1 MSSRTF
7 PSTGEK
13 PKFDPNAAYEAVQEG
28 PGPKMSKPK
37 FDPNKQYHAV
47 DETPAAV
54 TPQPKQEQPTFSIQL
69 SEPKTAVPIGPKT
82 KEFSFDKPYDELGII
97 KLGGQARDAH
107 NKLQS
112 ELLGND
118 KLYETKIKEYRRDSY
133 TIDKLRNDY
142 KSQGMILSPQDE
154 QKTLQKE
161 KQKRYDLPVTQQDIS
176 DAKTGTILNE
186 AGTRKFVKDLNNPEA
201 QKHLYTIDK
210 FNELSKDPNGQAR
223 VEKVKEVAKKIGK
236 GEIVYDTEK
245 KIAVKPIGLIGGIIE
260 GTINKFKGDQE
271 YDFYKNSPDRS
282 VIMELEEER
291 NNPDTDEPVKV
302 PKGKASQFMKDV
314 AEMPLSPIIAGT
326 LGTVGGSFIGNPEIG
341 PVAATALGAYENR
354 KMQYRSTL
362 KQVYNELRNQGKS
375 ELEAIQEARKQA
387 ETAQEIGTVVGAA
400 QGYIGAKIGEV
411 PIKGTAFSGSYQKA
425 IGDFLKQ
432 NAKELGKMSLEGAAQ
447 GGLAAGGEVWK
458 NILAKNIGIKRDIDE
473 GAADQFWGN
482 LYMSLGIGAAIKAGR
497 GLTRANYRTIL
508 NGISKLPPEKISG
521 ILQDKVAA
529 GEITQDAANETQKR
543 IDEYKQ
549 KDSQIPPNV
558 TEEARFK
565 IQDNIDKLNELEAQ
579 KESTH
584 KSLQEP
590 IKDKIAKLEEEN
602 LALAKQTEQPP
613 NKVESGLSKAKEK
626 EAIETAEEFVAEGV
640 LPEIYNESVK
650 KDPIGFWKTIAQ
662 QVQNRDENWKPL
674 ENPVDEQSVR
684 DQFGDTV
691 VDYAKE
697 LFPAPEIK
705 EAPKSVSV
713 IKPGEIQ
720 RPEVT
725 TISPAEVGAGK
736 VPEER
741 VGHVEVSEH
750 GEDTKTAAGEENGIK
765 GSKLSEKG
773 RQEAQE
779 LGQYLKDSGKK
790 KIITSEIER
799 AQETGRVASEVSGL
813 PVEYNKVL
821 NTWNIGDYD
830 GKPEGSFVEE
840 AWVNKPNEA
849 PNGGESFND
858 FTNRMEQAYQYVKSL
873 PEDNHVVS
881 HSKVMRALSALE
893 KTDGK
898 WTEETTK
905 NFLTNKEL
913 TNAVQE
919 PSTSSI
925 LQHTQEGTGIEGGER
940 GGVESGEQGEGVTG
954 TRPEEE
960 GETPGAKKEVGGGGI
975 PPQMFDLPFTPEEG
989 DVNRL
994 AHADT
999 EKLYREMGMNE
1010 RIPRATKTD
1019 IQLEEEADNLIRNG
1033 YDFNA
1038 KADEVINGES
1048 KSFTDAE
1055 QVAFAKMVGA
1065 LKTKL
1070 NNIPIDDPAF
1080 DATQR
1085 QIEKLSRASDIAGSE
1100 EGAAF
1105 RARRMFVLNDET
1117 LSDFMMRA
1125 KQANKNAL
1133 LTEEQKKEVKSK
1145 WDEFDAAKKE
1155 YEKKIAKLEGDLAK
1169 AKAEKKVKEVTSTTK
1184 KGKKTKV
1191 DYAKERKDIV
1201 AAMRADLLKVA
1212 KGGGGALSSVPGAA
1226 QLQAI
1231 APHVMKLLKSFAEEG
1246 VTKLEDFVK
1255 KIHAEVKDYV
1265 DGISEKDI
1273 HDILAGEHN
1282 GKKSTRSELAER
1294 LYNVKKQAELINKL
1308 ERLRAG
1314 VQPKSEKA
1322 LRKRNQETEAIRK
1335 QIKELQK
1342 EEEQA
1347 GKFYGESD
1355 TAERKLDKLRD
1366 ELDRIKDR
1374 RERIPPEK
1382 GSTEEKEMSA
1392 REKELRGEIDKAQE
1406 EWDKEKEAAK
1416 QSKKD
1421 YAKIESERNRQLKK
1435 VSELKDKLSQLQNGI
1450 KSKGASKG
1458 QKIDTPE
1465 IESLKSQVADAEKE
1479 LNKTIA
1485 TEKRVKELESE
1496 LNRLKARQAK
1506 QPRQSSNRV
1515 LSAREEALKKQI
1527 EEEKKA
1533 WADEV
1538 RKTPEELALNAL
1550 KSRHKKQAE
1559 EYERK
1564 IREGDFEKEAEA
1576 PPIVLDKEAQ
1586 DAKDRYIEAKKNWE
1600 LGLAKQEYENRSGW
1614 QKAADIGLGIMELRR
1629 AVSTAYDFSVA
1640 FRQALPVTINPLH
1653 WMETSRAFKEMFSQM
1668 YREKNLDRW
1677 WFDLEASPDYKEMLE
1692 DGLPVH
1698 SPNELRISKREEEF
1712 RTRLA
1717 EKIPGI
1723 KGSNRAASGY
1733 LNSMRVDMYRKMRK
1747 VMEDRGVTRQNNPE
1761 AYKELGKY
1769 IGNLT
1774 GSGNLLKML
1783 EGKPSKTIGTVFFG
1797 ARLMAAK
1804 FNLLNPYYY
1813 YKIPK
1818 EFRTAALLDLGLRVG
1833 MYTTIGTLMNAA
1845 GFSVSLDP
1853 KDSDFLKVKH
1863 GTTTYDI
1870 TGGEAIYVR
1879 TFLRVMGAAWER
1891 ITGDEKSS
1899 LKAAE
1904 KAGLSVTTFFR
1915 NKLAP
1920 TPSYGLDAFLGKTSW
1935 GEKFD
1940 PYDIARIYPMWIDD
1954 IREDW
1959 KQDKAASILLAGVP
1973 SIFGIGV
1980 MTKTPKGGSG
1990 GGAGATGHYKQSK
2003 TMQTKYKT
2011 SKTK

>member
-1 MSSRTF
+1 MSSKTF

-13 PKFDPNAAYEAVQEG
+13 PRFDPNAAYEVVQEG
-28 PGPKMSKPK
+28 PGPKVSKPK

-47 DETPAAV
+47 EEST
-54 TPQPKQEQPTFSIQL
+54 TTESQPKQEQPKFSIQL
-69 SEPKTAVPIGPKT
+69 SEPKMQPQAPIGPKS
-82 KEFSFDKPYDELGII
+82 KEFSFDAPYDELGVV
-97 KLGGQARDAH
+97 KLGGKAREAH
-107 NKLQS
+107 NKLQA

-133 TIDKLRNDY
+133 TLDRLKNDY
-142 KSQGMILSPQDE
+142 KAQGIILSPQDE

-161 KQKRYDLPVTQQDIS
+161 KQKRYDLPVTPEDIS

-186 AGTRKFVKDLNNPEA
+186 RGTRKFIKDLNNPIV
-201 QKHLYTIDK
+201 QQHIYTIDK
-210 FNELSKDPNGQAR
+210 FNELANDPNGHSR
-223 VEKVKEVAKKIGK
+223 VEKVKEVANKIGN
-236 GEIVYDTEK
+236 GEVIYDPEK
-245 KIAVKPIGLIGGIIE
+245 KVAVKPVGIIGSIIE

-271 YDFYKNSPDRS
+271 YHFYKNSPDRAI
-282 VIMELEEER
+282 IMELEEER
-291 NNPDTDEPVKV
+291 NNPDTDEPVKI
-302 PKGKASQFMKDV
+302 PKGKASEFLRNV
-314 AEMPLSPIIAGT
+314 AEMPLSPIIAGAA
-326 LGTVGGSFIGNPEIG
+326 GTVGGSFIGNPELG
-341 PVAATALGAYENR
+341 TVAATALGAYENR
-354 KMQYRSTL
+354 KMQYRGTF
-362 KQVYNELRNQGKS
+362 KQVYNELRDQGKS

-387 ETAQEIGTVVGAA
+387 ENAQEIGTVVGAA
-400 QGYIGAKIGEV
+400 QGYLGAKIGEV
-411 PIKGTAFSGSYQKA
+411 PIKGTSFSGSYQQA
-425 IGDFLKQ
+425 IGNFLKQ

-482 LYMSLGIGAAIKAGR
+482 MYMALGIGAAIKAGR
-497 GLTRANYRTIL
+497 GLTKANYRTIL

-521 ILQDKVAA
+521 VLQEKVAA

-543 IDEYKQ
+543 IDEYKE

-579 KESTH
+579 KEATH

-590 IKDKIAKLEEEN
+590 IKEKIAKLEEEN
-602 LALAKQTEQPP
+602 LALAKQTEQPT
-613 NKVESGLSKAKEK
+613 KVESGLSKSKEK
-626 EAIETAEEFVAEGV
+626 EAIETAHEFVAEGI
-640 LPEIYNESVK
+640 LPEIYNEAVK
-650 KDPIGFWKTIAQ
+650 ADPILFWKTIAQ
-662 QVQNRDENWKPL
+662 QAQNRDQNWKPL
-674 ENPVDEQSVR
+674 STPIDEQSVR

-697 LFPAPEIK
+697 LFPAPEM
-705 EAPKSVSV
+705 PKM
-713 IKPGEIQ
+713 E
-720 RPEVT
+720 PEQ
-725 TISPAEVGAGK
+725 
-736 VPEER
+736 
-741 VGHVEVSEH
+741 VGHVEITEH
-750 GEDTKTAAGEENGIK
+750 AEDTKTADGLENGIK
-765 GSKLSEKG
+765 PSELSEKG
-773 RQEAQE
+773 ISEAME
-779 LGQYLKDSGKK
+779 LGKEIADKGKT
-790 KIITSEIER
+790 KIVTSEVER
-799 AQETGRVASEVSGL
+799 AKQTAEEAAKEVKSITGKDV
-813 PVEYNKVL
+813 PVETNQLL
-821 NTWNIGDYD
+821 NTWDIGEYD
-830 GKPEGSFVEE
+830 GQPEGSFKEDE
-840 AWVNKPNEA
+840 WVSKPNEA

-858 FTNRMEQAYQYVKSL
+858 FTDRMQQAYQYVKSL
-873 PEDNHVVS
+873 PEDAHVIG

-905 NFLTNKEL
+905 DFLINKEL
-913 TNAVQE
+913 NNAIQE
-919 PSTSSI
+919 PSASGVF
-925 LQHTQEGTGIEGGER
+925 QHTQEGVGGAGGER
-940 GGVESGEQGEGVTG
+940 GGVEPGEQGEEAAG

-960 GETPGAKKEVGGGGI
+960 GKTTGAEKEVDSGGV

-999 EKLYREMGMNE
+999 EALYREMGMNE
-1010 RIPRATKTD
+1010 RVPRATKTD
-1019 IQLEEEADNLIRNG
+1019 IQLEQEADNLIRNG

-1038 KADEVINGES
+1038 KADQIINGEA

-1065 LKTKL
+1065 LKAKL

-1100 EGAAF
+1100 EGAAL

-1117 LSDFMMRA
+1117 LSGFMTRA
-1125 KQANKNAL
+1125 KQVNKDAP
-1133 LTEEQKKEVKSK
+1133 LTETQKREVKEAWDKFDAEKKAYEKEVARLK
-1145 WDEFDAAKKE
+1145 DE
-1155 YEKKIAKLEGDLAK
+1155 LAK
-1169 AKAEKKVKEVTSTTK
+1169 ERATKKVKEVASTTK
-1184 KGKKTKV
+1184 KTKKTRG

-1231 APHVMKLLKSFAEEG
+1231 APHVMKLLKNFADDG
-1246 VTKLEDFVK
+1246 VTRLEDFVK
-1255 KIHAEVKDYV
+1255 KIHEEIKDYV

-1273 HDILAGEHN
+1273 HNILAGEYN
-1282 GKKSTRSELAER
+1282 EKKPPRNEIAER

-1314 VQPKSEKA
+1314 IQPKSEKA
-1322 LRKRNQETEAIRK
+1322 IRKRNQEIEALRK
-1335 QIKELQK
+1335 QIKEL
-1342 EEEQA
+1342 
-1347 GKFYGESD
+1347 
-1355 TAERKLDKLRD
+1355 
-1366 ELDRIKDR
+1366 
-1374 RERIPPEK
+1374 
-1382 GSTEEKEMSA
+1382 EKETGA
-1392 REKELRGEIDKAQE
+1392 TDEQ
-1406 EWDKEKEAAK
+1406 
-1416 QSKKD
+1416 
-1421 YAKIESERNRQLKK
+1421 
-1435 VSELKDKLSQLQNGI
+1435 KL
-1450 KSKGASKG
+1450 AS
-1458 QKIDTPE
+1458 
-1465 IESLKSQVADAEKE
+1465 
-1479 LNKTIA
+1479 
-1485 TEKRVKELESE
+1485 
-1496 LNRLKARQAK
+1496 LKARYK
-1506 QPRQSSNRV
+1506 N
-1515 LSAREEALKKQI
+1515 L
-1527 EEEKKA
+1527 
-1533 WADEV
+1533 
-1538 RKTPEELALNAL
+1538 
-1550 KSRHKKQAE
+1550 AE
-1559 EYERK
+1559 EYEKRL
-1564 IREGDFEKEAEA
+1564 RDGDFEKEAEA

-1586 DAKDRYIEAKKNWE
+1586 DAKDRYIQAKKNWE
-1600 LGLAKQEYENRSGW
+1600 LGLAKDEYENRSGW

-1640 FRQALPVTINPLH
+1640 LRQALPVTINPLH

-1668 YREKNLDRW
+1668 YSERNLDRW

-1723 KGSNRAASGY
+1723 RGSNRAASGY

-1747 VMEDRGVTRQNNPE
+1747 VMEDRGITRQNNPE

-1769 IGNLT
+1769 IGNMT
-1774 GSGNLLKML
+1774 GSGNLLKIL
-1783 EGKPSKTIGTVFFG
+1783 EGKPSKAIGTVFFG

-1818 EFRTAALLDLGLRVG
+1818 EFRKAALLDLGIRVG

-1853 KDSDFLKVKH
+1853 GDGDFLKVKH
-1863 GTTTYDI
+1863 GNTTYDI

-1879 TFLRVMGAAWER
+1879 TFLRVLGAAWDR

-1899 LKAAE
+1899 MKTAE

-1940 PYDIARIYPMWIDD
+1940 PYDIIRVYPMWIDD

-1959 KQDKAASILLAGVP
+1959 AQDKSASILLAGVP

-1980 MTKTPKGGSG
+1980 MTKKPKGGSG
-1990 GGAGATGHYKQSK
+1990 GGAGATGHYKESK
-2003 TMQTKYKT
+2003 TMNTQYKKVKYK
-2011 SKTK
+2011 SK